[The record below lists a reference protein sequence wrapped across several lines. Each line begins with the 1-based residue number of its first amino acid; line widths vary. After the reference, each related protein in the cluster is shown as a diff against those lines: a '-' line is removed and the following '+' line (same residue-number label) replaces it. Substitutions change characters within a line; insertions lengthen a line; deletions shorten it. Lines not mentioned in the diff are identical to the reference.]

1 MLRSFTGPFTGFT
14 PVLSN
19 NKYTPIPYPKPN
31 PQYPVFCMWRR
42 SIRRKSTFAV
52 TCPGQGIVLP
62 GFLVPFKPHLQT
74 IGPVLDQIDE
84 ALGEKFTANLFNPS
98 AEFAQTWLRSTSNAQ
113 PAILLATYIIH
124 YLFRA
129 LFDVDVV
136 SQAKYILGHSLG
148 EYLALCLNGVLD
160 VGPAVQLVRKRGQLM
175 EALQLHDYG
184 MVALLIRPQFAAD
197 VVQFFTEA
205 GVVANINGPQQLV
218 ISGLLAPVNK
228 LVEEYRAQNAKH
240 IVRVVPVPV
249 TIPFHSPR
257 LRAIEA
263 ELAHEIAGSQP
274 VLGGARTAMVS
285 NLTAAPAHDA
295 EEMVR
300 NTIDVNSRP
309 VLWAASVDCCRANG
323 VTDMVNLGPGEV
335 VHNLNARLG
344 VRNHAVGSVEAME
357 AVLSELV
364 KS

>member
-1 MLRSFTGPFTGFT
+1 
-14 PVLSN
+14 
-19 NKYTPIPYPKPN
+19 
-31 PQYPVFCMWRR
+31 MWRR

-62 GFLVPFKPHLQT
+62 GFLIPFKPHLQT
-74 IGPVLDQIDE
+74 IDPVLDQIDE

-113 PAILLATYIIH
+113 PAILLTTYIIH
-124 YLFRA
+124 HLFRV

-136 SQAKYILGHSLG
+136 SQARFVLGHSLG

-175 EALQLHDYG
+175 EALQFSDCG
-184 MVALLIRPQFAAD
+184 MVALMIRPLAAPD
-197 VVQFFTEA
+197 VVQFFSDA
-205 GVVANINGPQQLV
+205 GVVANVNGPHQLV
-218 ISGLLAPVNK
+218 VSGQLAPVHK
-228 LVEEYRAQNAKH
+228 LVDKYRAQNPKH
-240 IVRVVPVPV
+240 ILRVVPVPV

-257 LRAIEA
+257 LRAIED
-263 ELAHEIAGSQP
+263 ELARQIAVSQP
-274 VLGGARTAMVS
+274 TLGRAKTAMVS
-285 NLTAAPAHDA
+285 NLTAAPAHDTA
-295 EEMVR
+295 EMVR
-300 NTIDVNSRP
+300 NTIDANSRP

-357 AVLSELV
+357 VVLKELL
-364 KS
+364 